1 VGYGVNAA
9 FKSLVVAPLFHIGAL
24 AASSLPVIYAGGSL
38 YLKSFYN
45 ASDVITLIQREQ
57 INYMFAIPVMF
68 QVMTKSEEWERAD
81 FSHVHLFISGGA
93 PIPVPIIQ
101 KYQEK
106 GVGFVQAY
114 GMTECGRLTSLDL
127 EDSIRKAGSVGKEVF
142 HLTLRIL
149 DPLDRDVAPGE
160 AGEIVVKGP
169 NVFARYWNKP
179 KETAEAIRGGW
190 FHTNDMGRRDGEG
203 FLYVIGRKQEMIISS
218 GENIYPA
225 EVERAMPDETR
236 GEVVAA
242 FVMLHDGPTIAE
254 ELIIGALHGRIAP
267 FKIPKKVIFV
277 NDFPRNPAG
286 KILKRELRKQLWP
299 LYP

>member
-1 VGYGVNAA
+1 
-9 FKSLVVAPLFHIGAL
+9 
-24 AASSLPVIYAGGSL
+24 
-38 YLKSFYN
+38 
-45 ASDVITLIQREQ
+45 
-57 INYMFAIPVMF
+57 
-68 QVMTKSEEWERAD
+68 
-81 FSHVHLFISGGA
+81 
-93 PIPVPIIQ
+93 
-101 KYQEK
+101 
-106 GVGFVQAY
+106 
-114 GMTECGRLTSLDL
+114 
-127 EDSIRKAGSVGKEVF
+127 
-142 HLTLRIL
+142 L

-225 EVERAMPDETR
+225 EVERALQAIPEVREAAAVAMPDETR